1 MARMI
6 FIHVLKILTV
16 IQSAGADSIKIQDE
30 KTALEFVVDHDE
42 TYKILWNVFYK
53 SAWGYYTN
61 LTTENEEKMVSIDY
75 KKQHI
80 MIKIKGF

>member
-1 MARMI
+1 MVRMI
-6 FIHVLKILTV
+6 LIHVLNILFV
-16 IQSAGADSIKIQDE
+16 IQSASADSIKIQDE

-61 LTTENEEKMVSIDY
+61 ITTENEEKMVST
-75 KKQHI
+75 QL
-80 MIKIKGF
+80 

>member
-6 FIHVLKILTV
+6 IILVLKILTV